1 MLRGFV
7 FTPFLLLLFI
17 DVFAQ
22 TKTISGIVINEQ
34 QKPIEDASVH
44 LLNTNKTLFTKQD
57 GSFII
62 SNINNGNYTLSVTAS
77 NYASVQKEIV
87 VKDENAPITIQ
98 LQSIIKQL
106 DAVTVTAEK
115 REENAEQL
123 PLSVSVLSS
132 QKVADYRLWNCNELT
147 AIVPSLFSDNSGDA
161 RNVTSIRGIV
171 TTSYDPAVA
180 TYIDGV
186 NQFSLDTYISTL
198 TDVERIEIL
207 RGPQGTLYGRNAMGG
222 VINIITKQPTNH
234 TDASAEIS
242 AGNYGLQRYNAG
254 FRTPLIKDKLF
265 LGLSLL
271 FDGRNGYY
279 HNDFNNTSFDKQH
292 LFYGNYY
299 LKFVPADKW
308 MITANVKH
316 QANRNNGAFPLVIG
330 IKEAFTDPYHLSQN
344 ATATMIDNTFNSSL
358 VINHTGNEVAFNSIS
373 SYQSNYRYYNAPL
386 DGDFSLA
393 DVVSIVNNYGNKYNN
408 VKVFTQELRVASN
421 NEKRKLQYTAGAYFF
436 YENNPSKQ
444 GVYYGKDAN
453 AAYGIGDSMFT
464 SIATSKGIG
473 YGTAAYGQLQYAI
486 TSKLRLVGGLRYD
499 YEHRQLS
506 VEGEYQKQSF
516 TLVTR
521 PDTSASASFHAFSPK
536 ASLQY
541 LISANSNVYAT
552 YSRGYRVG
560 GLSPLSSDP
569 SQPPLYAYLPENS
582 NNYEAGSKN
591 VFFDDKL
598 QLNIAAYT
606 TFVNNAQVPTLVLP
620 QAVTI
625 IKNTGKLQ
633 TEGIEAEVS
642 STPVKGLQIDYNA
655 GIVHTKYTSLKIA
668 KNGTEINLAGKKQIF
683 TPSATSMLAAQ
694 YSIVIKKETKLVI
707 RSEWQYRGKMYFDF
721 ANTIAQDDYNLFGAR
736 VGVETKHIG
745 VYVWSRNISN
755 TKYIAYAYD
764 FGAVHLGDPR
774 TYGITVSARL

>member
-1 MLRGFV
+1 
-7 FTPFLLLLFI
+7 
-17 DVFAQ
+17 
-22 TKTISGIVINEQ
+22 
-34 QKPIEDASVH
+34 
-44 LLNTNKTLFTKQD
+44 D

-62 SNINNGNYTLSVTAS
+62 TNVNEGNYTLSVTAS
-77 NYASVQKEIV
+77 NFASVQKEIV

-98 LQSIIKQL
+98 LQSIIQQL
-106 DAVTVTAEK
+106 NAVTVTAEK
-115 REENAEQL
+115 REENAELL

-132 QKVADYRLWNCNELT
+132 QKVADYQLWNSNELT

-234 TDASAEIS
+234 TDAFAEINI
-242 AGNYGLQRYNAG
+242 GNHGLQRYNAG

-271 FDGRNGYY
+271 FDGRNGFY
-279 HNDFNNTSFDKQH
+279 HNDYNNTSFDKQH

-299 LKFVPADKW
+299 LKFLPGKKW
-308 MITANVKH
+308 AITANVKH
-316 QANRNNGAFPLVIG
+316 QANRNNGAFPLVNG
-330 IKEAFTDPYHLSQN
+330 VEEALANPFHLDQN
-344 ATATMIDNTFNSSL
+344 ATATMFDNTFNSSL
-358 VINHTGNEVAFNSIS
+358 VINHAGNEVSFNSIS
-373 SYQSNYRYYNAPL
+373 SYQNNYRYYNAPL
-386 DGDFSLA
+386 DGDFSPA
-393 DVVSIVNNYGNKYNN
+393 DIVSIVNNYGKKYNN
-408 VKVFTQELRVASN
+408 VKVFTQEFRISSN
-421 NEKRKLQYTAGAYFF
+421 NQKRKLQYTAGAYFF
-436 YENNPSKQ
+436 YQNNPAKQ
-444 GVYYGKDAN
+444 GTYYGKDAN

-464 SIATSKGIG
+464 TIATSKGVG
-473 YGTAAYGQLQYAI
+473 YGTAVYGQLQYAI
-486 TSKLRLVGGLRYD
+486 TPKLKVVGGIRYD
-499 YEHRQLS
+499 YEHRKLS
-506 VEGEYQKQSF
+506 VESEYQKGTF
-516 TLVTR
+516 NLNTL
-521 PDTSASASFHAFSPK
+521 PDTSATARFHALSPK

-541 LISANSNVYAT
+541 LVSNNNNVYFT

-560 GLSPLSSDP
+560 GLSPLSPDP

-591 VFFDDKL
+591 VFWDDKL
-598 QLNIAAYT
+598 QLNVAAYT
-606 TFVNNAQVPTLVLP
+606 TFINNAQVPTLVLP

-625 IKNTGKLQ
+625 IKNTGRLQ
-633 TEGIEAEVS
+633 TNGIEAEVAA
-642 STPVKGLQIDYNA
+642 TPLKGLQIDYNA

-668 KNGTEINLAGKKQIF
+668 QNGTEVNLDGKKQIY
-683 TPSATSMLAAQ
+683 TPAATSMLAAQ
-694 YSIVIKKETKLVI
+694 YNFVLSKEAKLMV
-707 RSEWQYRGKMYFDF
+707 RGEWQYRGKMYFDF
-721 ANTIAQDDYNLFGAR
+721 ANTIAQDGYNLFGAR
-736 VGVETKHIG
+736 VGVETKEVG
-745 VYVWSRNISN
+745 VYVWGRNLSN

-774 TYGITVSARL
+774 TYGITISAKL